1 MRSRLTVVLVLL
13 AAASIVAGAS
23 SAPATIRFKA
33 VLKTPK
39 TNPKVNVRWYYSIT
53 VTDLKGRPIR
63 ATITAHI
70 LDPLG
75 GIHPVDYGPTQ
86 KPILNF
92 PFKGTFRDWL
102 TFPPESKGF
111 QLTIRWTIKALGAK
125 RVVKRVVVPQP

>member
-1 MRSRLTVVLVLL
+1 MRRRVSCLLVAL
-13 AAASIVAGAS
+13 AAAAVVAAPSSPAASI
-23 SAPATIRFKA
+23 PFKA
-33 VLKTPK
+33 VLKAPK

-63 ATITAHI
+63 ATVTAHI

-75 GIHPVDYGPTQ
+75 GVHPVDYGPTQ

-111 QLTIRWTIKALGAK
+111 TLTIRWTIKALGAK
-125 RVVKRVVVPQP
+125 RVLKRVVVPRP